1 MSVDYCPI
9 CREMVWNCG
18 PHRCPPR
25 WDTAIP
31 DEDEDIDDGHV
42 IRARTAEDAARRRVS
57 KDDEYYDYIGT
68 DTTVL
73 VRDRDGV
80 ITTWVVTGDPLV
92 DWNASEVK
100 P

>member
-42 IRARTAEDAARRRVS
+42 IRARTAEDATRRMPSTAAHHCRWSSRPWGTRRCARRASTPTPDPMTGRL
-57 KDDEYYDYIGT
+57 
-68 DTTVL
+68 DT
-73 VRDRDGV
+73 
-80 ITTWVVTGDPLV
+80 W
-92 DWNASEVK
+92 
-100 P
+100 

>member
-1 MSVDYCPI
+1 
-9 CREMVWNCG
+9 
-18 PHRCPPR
+18 
-25 WDTAIP
+25 
-31 DEDEDIDDGHV
+31 
-42 IRARTAEDAARRRVS
+42 VS

-80 ITTWVVTGDPLV
+80 ITTWVVIGEPSV
-92 DWNASEVK
+92 DWSVSEVK